1 VDPLSSRTS
10 PASIVVV
17 AAIIERDDRFLLTRR
32 QAGVHLEDHW
42 EFPGGKVEP
51 GETHHQALARELTE
65 ELDVAVTV
73 GKLALSTVHAYPD
86 RTVALHFYRCEL
98 GGEPRPM
105 LGQEMRWIPRAELT
119 SLRLPPAD
127 AELIRMLLSEGER
140 R

>member
-1 VDPLSSRTS
+1 VDPLASHNS
-10 PASIVVV
+10 PSSIVVV
-17 AAIIERDDRFLLTRR
+17 AAIIEHDNRFLLTRR
-32 QAGVHLEDHW
+32 QPGVYLEDHW
-42 EFPGGKVEP
+42 EFPGGKLEP

-65 ELDVAVTV
+65 ELDVPITV

-98 GGEPRPM
+98 GGEPHPM
-105 LGQEMRWIPRAELT
+105 LGQEMRWFPRAELS

-127 AELIRMLLSEGER
+127 AELIRMLLSEGDR